1 MQYMNTNCY
10 HIDIQ
15 KDTYSEFIGN
25 ASSKQNFQDF
35 AKEAVKHTQNA
46 NNAQEFIFNNSSL
59 VQSEFFTYQEHHP
72 HWAVMCEKFSAEL
85 LDKQQ
90 VSQRSIDHLKK
101 KVIPGSLLIIHCKPE
116 ANVDLLVLVKME
128 QEEFANVIDF
138 EHQYGLPT
146 EKKALNTALI
156 RFEKGNPTS
165 LLVSRTNAFWV
176 KFLDIYPVRSD
187 NVNTA
192 NAFNAIDTALK
203 KVKRDGFKADHLALR
218 NHLITYLRNNEG
230 KTVIYTELVDTVF
243 GAHKPL
249 DKNFL
254 ATNFTH
260 SLRDLPKKK
269 TGKQAFDPHFQID
282 MKDVKAKK
290 RTIFIGLTDKIELS
304 LKDGIENLDETI
316 LPYEEN
322 GRKGIIVFSDEGF
335 EHFKKNKDKE

>member
-1 MQYMNTNCY
+1 MRYMNTTCY

-15 KDTYSEFIGN
+15 KGTYSEFIGN

-35 AKEAVKHTQNA
+35 AKEAVKHTQNTS
-46 NNAQEFIFNNSSL
+46 NAQEFIFNSGSL
-59 VQSEFFTYQEHHP
+59 VEKEFLTYRDHLP
-72 HWAVMCEKFSAEL
+72 HWTVMCDKFSAEL
-85 LDKQQ
+85 LVEQQ
-90 VSQRSIDHLKK
+90 ASQRSIDHLNK
-101 KVIPGSLLIIHCKPE
+101 KVTPGSLLIIHCKPN

-156 RFEKGNPTS
+156 RFEKGSPTS

-176 KFLDIYPVRSD
+176 KFLDVYPVRSD

-192 NAFNAIDTALK
+192 NAFNAIDIALR
-203 KVKRDGFKADHLALR
+203 KVKRDGFKADHLTLR

-230 KTVIYTELVDTVF
+230 KTVVYAELVETVF
-243 GAHKPL
+243 DSHKPL

-254 ATNFTH
+254 AKDFAN
-260 SLRDLPKKK
+260 SLRDLPNKK

-282 MKDVKAKK
+282 MEDVKAKK
-290 RTIFIGLTDKIELS
+290 RTTSIGLTDKIELS

-322 GRKGIIVFSDEGF
+322 GRKGIVVFSDEGF
-335 EHFKKNKDKE
+335 EYFKKSED